1 MLYLVQTGSLSI
13 RFVLLIIN
21 SFQSKMYIC
30 IFQSV
35 IDHFGTIGKNMT
47 EVNAFLNDNKLI
59 VTNDWSKGQPVKLKV
74 SSFYDNC
81 SGNLIIQ
88 IYLVA
93 QRYTPGQFDQYLLQS
108 LRN

>member
-1 MLYLVQTGSLSI
+1 MLYLVQRASLSTRCVI
-13 RFVLLIIN
+13 DY

-81 SGNLIIQ
+81 SVKLVIQRYLVIQ
-88 IYLVA
+88 I
-93 QRYTPGQFDQYLLQS
+93 YTPGQFDQYLLQS
-108 LRN
+108 WSN

>member
-59 VTNDWSKGQPVKLKV
+59 VTNDWSKGPPVKLKV

>member
-1 MLYLVQTGSLSI
+1 MLYLVQPASLST
-13 RFVLLIIN
+13 RCVN
-21 SFQSKMYIC
+21 DYSFQSKMYIC

-81 SGNLIIQ
+81 SVKLVIQRYLFIQ
-88 IYLVA
+88 I
-93 QRYTPGQFDQYLLQS
+93 YTPGQFDQYLLQS
-108 LRN
+108 WSN

>member
-1 MLYLVQTGSLSI
+1 MLYLVQTASLSTRWVI
-13 RFVLLIIN
+13 DY
-21 SFQSKMYIC
+21 SYQSKMYIC

-74 SSFYDNC
+74 RSFYDNC
-81 SGNLIIQ
+81 SVKLVIQRYLVIQ
-88 IYLVA
+88 IY
-93 QRYTPGQFDQYLLQS
+93 TPGKFDQYLLQS
-108 LRN
+108 WGN